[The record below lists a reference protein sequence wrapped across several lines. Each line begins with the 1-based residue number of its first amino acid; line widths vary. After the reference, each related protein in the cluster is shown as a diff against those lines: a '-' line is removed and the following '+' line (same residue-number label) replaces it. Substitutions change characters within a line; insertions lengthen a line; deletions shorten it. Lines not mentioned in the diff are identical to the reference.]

1 MDKEGYSEYG
11 YRGTHELQQ
20 AKDEIKRLEKIIKEI
35 HMVGGN
41 TPGSLGPA
49 YSKPAKGGSNGK
61 GIADGIHAKDA
72 AKEAE
77 KAAKKAAKSLKKFF

>member
-1 MDKEGYSEYG
+1 MSAMSE
-11 YRGTHELQQ
+11 EQKAANAV
-20 AKDEIKRLEKIIKEI
+20 AKAVQSAEI

-49 YSKPAKGGSNGK
+49 YNKPAKGGSNGK

>member
-1 MDKEGYSEYG
+1 
-11 YRGTHELQQ
+11 
-20 AKDEIKRLEKIIKEI
+20 
-35 HMVGGN
+35 MVGGN

-49 YSKPAKGGSNGK
+49 YNKPAKGGSNGK

>member
-1 MDKEGYSEYG
+1 MSAMSEEQKAVNAAAKEVQS
-11 YRGTHELQQ
+11 
-20 AKDEIKRLEKIIKEI
+20 AEI

-49 YSKPAKGGSNGK
+49 YNKPAKGGSNGK

>member
-1 MDKEGYSEYG
+1 MSAMSE
-11 YRGTHELQQ
+11 EQKAVNAV
-20 AKDEIKRLEKIIKEI
+20 AKAVQSAEI

-49 YSKPAKGGSNGK
+49 YNKPAKGGSNGK